1 MPVAGMSAGHLQ
13 QRAVRGAAWTV
24 VNTFVGI
31 PIAFGVN
38 LVVAR
43 VLGAADYGRLA
54 LLTALMEFVGALLT
68 SGVATAVI
76 QFGAKAH
83 AAGRTADVARL
94 LSQWQGFR
102 LLVAMPVLAVVVFLV
117 ADVPPQ
123 AMAVALVFGVV
134 LPAALDGGAACLG
147 IENKTADGAKIALVT
162 TLATQAAVLAVALL
176 VGTPD
181 AVWATRLVVVGT
193 TVALCLL
200 RISPAYRVAVL
211 RPALPRG
218 LPSGFWAFAVP
229 MGLAGVVSGLVS
241 SRSEVF
247 VMNWLAE
254 PAELGIY
261 ALAFGLAVHAFAPAQ
276 ALVGPLI
283 PAISGLREVDEAAVK
298 PAFRRVTR
306 AGSTVVALIL
316 SVGLAPLALLVPL
329 LYGPEFEAASPV
341 VLVLG
346 ISAGLAT
353 VGGPLFAFV
362 SARLSGKAILVA
374 NVIALVVDIGL
385 AVLLI
390 PPLGAWGA
398 VIANVS
404 GAMTTLSILAWR
416 ELRGLGLPA
425 RTALRD
431 AAPALV
437 GTACA
442 AIVFAVA
449 TPLPGPVLL
458 RSVAAAVVGGSMCVA
473 AMRLLGVGLTVEDRG
488 AVGRAIPSRAGRVA
502 HLLLRAVSVPD
513 RQASRV
519 DVSGEDVD
527 DDPSARS

>member
-1 MPVAGMSAGHLQ
+1 MSAEHGIGDEPEVMSAGHLQ
-13 QRAVRGAAWTV
+13 QQAVRGAAWTV

-68 SGVATAVI
+68 TGVATAVI

-102 LLVAMPVLAVVVFLV
+102 LLVAMPVLAAVVFFV

-123 AMAVALVFGVV
+123 AMVVALVFGVV

-162 TLATQAAVLAVALL
+162 TLATQTAVLTVALL

-181 AVWATRLVVVGT
+181 AVWATRLVVVGLA
-193 TVALCLL
+193 VGLCLF
-200 RISPAYRVAVL
+200 RVSPAYRVAVL
-211 RPALPRG
+211 RPMLPRG
-218 LPSGFWAFAVP
+218 LPPGFWAFAVP

-247 VMNWLAE
+247 VLSWLAD
-254 PAELGIY
+254 PAALGIY
-261 ALAFGLAVHAFAPAQ
+261 ALSFGLAVHAFAPAQ

-283 PAISGLREVDEAAVK
+283 PAISGLREVDESAVR

-306 AGSTVVALIL
+306 AGSTVVAVIL
-316 SVGLAPLALLVPL
+316 STALAPLALLVPT
-329 LYGPEFEAASPV
+329 LYGAEFESASPV
-341 VLVLG
+341 VLALG

-353 VGGPLFAFV
+353 VGGPVFAFV
-362 SARLSGKAILVA
+362 SARLSGRAILAANLVA
-374 NVIALVVDIGL
+374 LAVDVGL
-385 AVLLI
+385 AILLI
-390 PPLGAWGA
+390 PGLGVWGA
-398 VIANVS
+398 VIANAA
-404 GAMTTLSILAWR
+404 GAATTLGILSGR
-416 ELRGLGLPA
+416 ELRALGLPVGS
-425 RTALRD
+425 ALRD
-431 AAPALV
+431 AMPAV
-437 GTACA
+437 IASVCA
-442 AIVFAVA
+442 AVA
-449 TPLPGPVLL
+449 FGIGWAASGPVLV
-458 RSVAAAVVGGSMCVA
+458 RAAGAAVAGAVVCIGI
-473 AMRLLGVGLTVEDRG
+473 MRLLRTGLSPEDRA
-488 AVGRAIPSRAGRVA
+488 AVGRSIPAGPGRVVDKV
-502 HLLLRAVSVPD
+502 LRLVSMPD
-513 RQASRV
+513 RHDA
-519 DVSGEDVD
+519 
-527 DDPSARS
+527 

>member
-181 AVWATRLVVVGT
+181 AVWATRLVVVGLA
-193 TVALCLL
+193 VGLCLF
-200 RISPAYRVAVL
+200 RVSPEYRVAVL
-211 RPALPRG
+211 RPVLPRG
-218 LPSGFWAFAVP
+218 LPRGFWAFAVP

-316 SVGLAPLALLVPL
+316 SMALAPLSLLVPL
-329 LYGPEFEAASPV
+329 LYGPEFDAASPV

-346 ISAGLAT
+346 ISAAMAT
-353 VGGPLFAFV
+353 VGGPVFAFV
-362 SARLSGKAILVA
+362 SARLSGRAILAA
-374 NVIALVVDIGL
+374 NVVALVVDLGL

-390 PPLGAWGA
+390 PSLGAWGA
-398 VIANVS
+398 VIANAG
-404 GAMTTLSILAWR
+404 GAATTLGILGGR
-416 ELRGLGLPA
+416 ELRALGLPL

-431 AAPALV
+431 ALPAV
-437 GTACA
+437 IGSACA
-442 AIVFAVA
+442 VGAFMAGAHVA
-449 TPLPGPVLL
+449 GPLLL
-458 RSVAAAVVGGSMCVA
+458 RAVGAG
-473 AMRLLGVGLTVEDRG
+473 LLGGIACVVVMRVLRVGLSEQDRG
-488 AVGRAIPSRAGRVA
+488 AVGRAIPSRVGRVA
-502 HLLLRAVSVPD
+502 DGVLRWVSVPD
-513 RQASRV
+513 RPDA
-519 DVSGEDVD
+519 
-527 DDPSARS
+527 

>member
-162 TLATQAAVLAVALL
+162 TVVTQAAVLAVALL

-200 RISPAYRVAVL
+200 RISPAYRLAVL

-218 LPSGFWAFAVP
+218 LPRGFWAFAVP

-398 VIANVS
+398 VIANVG
-404 GAMTTLSILAWR
+404 GAMTTLSILAWQ

-425 RTALRD
+425 GTALRD

-442 AIVFAVA
+442 AIVFAVG
-449 TPLPGPVLL
+449 TQLPGPVLV

>member
-1 MPVAGMSAGHLQ
+1 MPQGRGPDEAPTDGAEAMSAGHLQ

-31 PIAFGVN
+31 PVAFAVN

-43 VLGAADYGRLA
+43 VLGASDYGRLA

-102 LLVAMPVLAVVVFLV
+102 LLVVMPVVATVVFLV

-162 TLATQAAVLAVALL
+162 TIATQAAVLVVAL
-176 VGTPD
+176 VVRTPD
-181 AVWATRLVVVGT
+181 AVWATRLVVVGLA
-193 TVALCLL
+193 VGLCLF
-200 RISPAYRVAVL
+200 RVAPAYRVAVL
-211 RPALPRG
+211 RPILPRG
-218 LPSGFWAFAVP
+218 LPPGFWAFAVP

-283 PAISGLREVDEAAVK
+283 PAISGLREVDEGAVE

-316 SVGLAPLALLVPL
+316 ATGLAPLALLVPV
-329 LYGPEFEAASPV
+329 LYGEEFAAASPV
-341 VLVLG
+341 VLALG
-346 ISAGLAT
+346 ISAGFAT
-353 VGGPLFAFV
+353 VGGPVFAFV
-362 SARLSGKAILVA
+362 SARLSGKAILAA
-374 NVIALVVDIGL
+374 NLVALVVDLGL

-390 PPLGAWGA
+390 PGLGAWGA
-398 VIANVS
+398 VIANAG
-404 GAMTTLSILAWR
+404 GALTTLGILSGR
-416 ELRGLGLPA
+416 ELRALGLPV
-425 RTALRD
+425 RIALRD
-431 AAPALV
+431 ALPAFIGAV
-437 GTACA
+437 CA
-442 AIVFAVA
+442 LGAYFGWVLL
-449 TPLPGPVLL
+449 TGPVLL
-458 RSVAAAVVGGSMCVA
+458 RAIGAGLVGAVLCVVLMRVMGS
-473 AMRLLGVGLTVEDRG
+473 GLSAEDRG
-488 AVGRAIPSRAGRVA
+488 AVGRALPSSVGRVMGRV
-502 HLLLRAVSVPD
+502 LGWMSGPD
-513 RQASRV
+513 
-519 DVSGEDVD
+519 
-527 DDPSARS
+527 